1 MSVLT
6 NVIHTLKGRAHG
18 YRRDH
23 RSPGFEDPI
32 EVLPP
37 REKWSPAVLYKI
49 FLYFAF
55 LFMALDQIPNS
66 LWDPQT
72 RTATVIIGTLGI
84 WRYGWWF
91 THAIRAQIYR
101 RVVYPRLQSAAQE
114 VWDKGWRPG
123 HIHFMMT
130 TFREHRVVTEMV
142 IESICN
148 QLREIGVPGTL
159 WLGSGDLYDERIIEQ
174 YLRLHGSDLD
184 LGFTMVRQNQPGKRL
199 AIGLVLRAMNRSR
212 VKDDDV
218 IVFMDGDSI
227 LGPGCVRR
235 CASLFVADPELQA
248 VTTDEEVVC
257 HGPRWVATWLTMR
270 FAQRRVAMMSHALS
284 QKVLTLTGRMSVFRA
299 KHLHNIRLIRLLEAD
314 HLDNWLWGTFRFLS
328 GDDKSTWYYMLT
340 QDAKMLYVPDAMAYT
355 VEYIE
360 GTGLDRMV
368 QNFRR
373 WSGNMLRNGTRA
385 LFLGPRKVGFFI
397 WWCVLDQR
405 IAMWTMLVSPLL
417 AFMTSVLYTP
427 SYLATYILW
436 ILLSRMMLSLVLYC
450 YSPKVNMAYPV
461 ILYFNQLINAGVK
474 VYCLFRLSKQRW
486 SNRGNQSS
494 DPSEDSL
501 KERARNFMASYLTTF
516 YVTCLMVGV
525 VAYSGLLQLPS
536 YAFTREFLLF

>member
-1 MSVLT
+1 MSILGSLIDGLNGRSRT
-6 NVIHTLKGRAHG
+6 TLGKL
-18 YRRDH
+18 
-23 RSPGFEDPI
+23 RSPGFDDPTEI
-32 EVLPP
+32 IPP
-37 REKWSPAVLYKI
+37 KEKWSPLVLYKI
-49 FLYFAF
+49 FLYFSF

-72 RTATVIIGTLGI
+72 MTATVVIGGLGI
-84 WRYGWWF
+84 WRYGWWC

-101 RVVYPRLQSAAQE
+101 RLVYPKLQQAANE
-114 VWDKGWRPG
+114 VWEQGWRPR
-123 HIHFMMT
+123 HVHFMMT
-130 TFREHRVVTEMV
+130 TFREHRVVTELV
-142 IESICN
+142 IESICR
-148 QLREIGVPGTL
+148 QLRDVGVPGTL
-159 WLGSGDLYDERIIEQ
+159 WLGSGDIYDERIIEQ
-174 YLRLHGSDLD
+174 YLKQHANDLN
-184 LGFTMVRQNQPGKRL
+184 LNFVIIRQNQPGKRL
-199 AIGLVLRAMNRSR
+199 AIGLVLRAMNREG
-212 VKDDDV
+212 VKDDDM

-227 LGPGCVRR
+227 LGPGCVRK
-235 CASLFVADPELQA
+235 CTSLFVADPDLQA
-248 VTTDEEVVC
+248 VTTDEEVIC

-270 FAQRRVAMMSHALS
+270 FAQRRVAMMSHSLS

-299 KHLHNIRLIRLLEAD
+299 KHLRSLKLIRLLEAD
-314 HLDNWLWGTFRFLS
+314 HLDNWLWGNFRFLS

-340 QDAKMLYVPDAMAYT
+340 QNAKMLYVPDAMAYT

-385 LFLGPRKVGFFI
+385 LLLGPQRIGFFI

-417 AFMTSVLYTP
+417 AVMTSLLYTP
-427 SYLATYILW
+427 AYLATYIFW

-450 YSPKVNMAYPV
+450 YSPRVNLAYPL
-461 ILYFNQLINAGVK
+461 ILYFNQFINAGVK

-486 SNRGNQSS
+486 SNRGDQSAGIG
-494 DPSEDSL
+494 EGSL
-501 KERARNFMASYLTTF
+501 KERARNFMANYLTTF
-516 YVTCLMVGV
+516 YVTVLLISIAG
-525 VAYSGLLQLPS
+525 YSGLLYLPS

>member
-1 MSVLT
+1 MTVLGG
-6 NVIHTLKGRAHG
+6 VINGLKGRAVSRPG
-18 YRRDH
+18 QG

-32 EVLPP
+32 EYIPLK
-37 REKWSPAVLYKI
+37 EKWSPLVLYKI

-55 LFMALDQIPNS
+55 LFIALDQVPNA

-72 RTATVIIGTLGI
+72 KTATIVIGTLGI

-101 RVVYPRLQSAAQE
+101 RRVYPKLQLAASE
-114 VWDKGWRPG
+114 VWEKGWRPH

-130 TFREHRVVTEMV
+130 TFKEHRVVTELV
-142 IESICN
+142 IESICR
-148 QLREIGVPGTL
+148 QCREAGVPASL
-159 WLGSGDLYDERIIEQ
+159 WLGSGDIYDERIIEQ
-174 YLRLHGSDLD
+174 YLRLYGADLD
-184 LGFTMVRQNQPGKRL
+184 LNFVIIRQNQPGKRL
-199 AIGLVLRAMNRSR
+199 AIGLVLRAMNRAGI
-212 VKDDDV
+212 KDDDV

-227 LGPGCVRR
+227 LGPGCVRK

-257 HGPRWVATWLTMR
+257 HGPKWVATWLTMR

-284 QKVLTLTGRMSVFRA
+284 KKVLTLTGRMSVFRA
-299 KHLHNIRLIRLLEAD
+299 RHLRNLKLIRLLEAD

-340 QDAKMLYVPDAMAYT
+340 QNAKMLYVPDAMAYT

-360 GTGLDRMV
+360 GTGLERMV

-385 LFLGPRKVGFFI
+385 LLLGPRKTGFFI

-417 AFMTSVLYTP
+417 AAMTSVLYTP
-427 SYLATYILW
+427 AYLATYIFW
-436 ILLSRMMLSLVLYC
+436 ILFSRMALSLVLYC
-450 YSPKVNMAYPV
+450 YSPKVNMAYPL

-486 SNRGNQSS
+486 TNRGNQSS
-494 DPSEDSL
+494 GLDEESL
-501 KERARNFMASYLTTF
+501 LERARNFMAVYLTSF
-516 YVTCLMVGV
+516 YMAVLLISIA
-525 VAYSGLLQLPS
+525 AYSGLLVVPS
-536 YAFTREFLLF
+536 LDFAREFLFR